1 MEFLMPKA
9 PAIWL
14 LVAVLNTSFI
24 SWPSLAKDICDA
36 QSKTGDICVC
46 KLSELHPTQASVGM
60 AEVRIKAEKLKDE
73 IQRRSKRDFLNYLRK
88 HNKVEPIVIGP
99 GGIFY
104 ITDHHHLARALYEV
118 GATTTYCNIINN
130 LSGTRLESFWKY
142 MEDNNEVYLK
152 DHKGVVITP
161 RDLPTTV
168 KDLSN
173 DPFRSLAREIRE
185 SCGVEKDD
193 KGSSG
198 ENYVEFKWA
207 DYLRA
212 HWAQTGI
219 AVEDIDTNFDS
230 ATNAA
235 LRLAA
240 QKEAGSL
247 PGYTG
252 RISCD

>member
-9 PAIWL
+9 PRIWL
-14 LVAVLNTSFI
+14 LVAVLNTSFA
-24 SWPSLAKDICDA
+24 SWPALAKHICDA
-36 QSKTGDICVC
+36 QSKTGDICLC
-46 KLSELHPTQASVGM
+46 KLSELRPTQASVGM
-60 AEVRIKAEKLKDE
+60 TEVRRKAEKLKDE
-73 IQRRSKRDFLNYLRK
+73 IQRRSTRDFLNYLRK
-88 HNKVEPIVIGP
+88 HNKVEPIVVGP

-130 LSGTRLESFWKY
+130 LSGTKPDIFWKY

-152 DHKGVVITP
+152 DHKGDEITP
-161 RDLPTTV
+161 EDLPTTV

-185 SCGVEKDD
+185 SCGVNKDD
-193 KGSSG
+193 KGSSA
-198 ENYVEFKWA
+198 ENYMEFRWA

-219 AVEDIDTNFDS
+219 AADDIDKNFDS
-230 ATNAA
+230 ATDAA
-235 LRLAA
+235 LHLAA